1 MISGSPSA
9 ICAGGW
15 LPRRLPGKRLRDLF
29 PNNSGGKFCNK
40 LLCSRSRFYFIWDQ
54 SRIIY
59 EDPEPNYY
67 FCINNNNFVIIFI
80 FRIRSRIFRIRSRIF
95 RIRRCIIILLIIIS
109 LFFLRIRSRIII
121 LLIIRIILL
130 ILKGPEWKKHKD
142 YELIII
148 Y

>member
-1 MISGSPSA
+1 MRVRSRI
-9 ICAGGW
+9 
-15 LPRRLPGKRLRDLF
+15 LF
-29 PNNSGGKFCNK
+29 PSGAKMFV
-40 LLCSRSRFYFIWDQ
+40 LVR
-54 SRIIY
+54 SRIIYMRIRSRIILVMEPKPNYDEVLEPNYY